1 RDNFDIN
8 AGQAL
13 HVGDNKQAD
22 GDMAKKH
29 GIKTYVFQKAIDN
42 YKKSLIADIL
52 RSSINHPGI
61 SSSGINGLFAN
72 KYHAGHW
79 FKINKESIFNADEY
93 NYGYMAIGPLVV
105 GFTQWLYRRVNK

>member
-1 RDNFDIN
+1 
-8 AGQAL
+8 
-13 HVGDNKQAD
+13 
-22 GDMAKKH
+22 
-29 GIKTYVFQKAIDN
+29 IDN

-61 SSSGINGLFAN
+61 SSSVINGLFAN

-105 GFTQWLYRRVNK
+105 GFTQWLYRRVNKLGIKKLYFL